1 MQLDVMKSFS
11 RTVMTVLAVGLALS
25 LAACGSKG
33 GDSPDL
39 PKAAALATVPPPAG
53 KAWSDVVEATA
64 EDGMRMGNPDAP
76 IKVVEYGS
84 LSCPHCAKL
93 AQDGM
98 QSLISKYVD
107 SGRVSYEFHSY
118 AIHGPIDLPL
128 TVLVRCASP
137 EAFFPLVEQ
146 LYATQEDW
154 MKYVEANTDKA
165 QAAFNQPP
173 AKRYVAVA
181 QALGFID
188 WFAARG
194 ISVDQA
200 EACLSKPE
208 DLQKVADD
216 TQKWFQQDGIDKTPT
231 IYINGAKTEI
241 ATWGP
246 ENGEPGLEVALQN
259 AGAR

>member
-1 MQLDVMKSFS
+1 MQFDFMKTLS
-11 RTVMTVLAVGLALS
+11 RTAVTAIAAGLALT
-25 LAACGSKG
+25 LTACGSKG
-33 GDSPDL
+33 DGTDL
-39 PKAAALATVPPPAG
+39 PKSEPLATVPPPAG
-53 KAWSDVVEATA
+53 KAWSDVIAATP

-76 IKVVEYGS
+76 IKLVEYGS

-98 QSLISKYVD
+98 QTLISKYVD

-128 TVLVRCASP
+128 TVMVRCASP

-146 LYATQEDW
+146 LYATQDDW
-154 MKYVEANTDKA
+154 MANVQKNASKLETA
-165 QAAFNQPP
+165 GSLPP
-173 AKRYVAVA
+173 DKRYIAIA
-181 QALGFID
+181 DTLGLTD

-194 ISVDQA
+194 VSVDQSH
-200 EACLSKPE
+200 ACLSKPE

-216 TQKWFQQDGIDKTPT
+216 TQKWYKEDGIDSTPT
-231 IYINGAKTEI
+231 LLINGGKTGI
-241 ATWGP
+241 AEWA
-246 ENGEPGLEVALQN
+246 ELEPALQN